1 MQYVEAPMLIEDYLP
16 VAIFALVTILFPVLA
31 FYVSRFFRPTKK
43 SALKHTTYECGEAPI
58 GEANIQFHFQY
69 YMFAIIFV
77 IFDIITVFLMI
88 WALAFAD
95 LSLTAKAYMGVFLAI
110 LILGVTY
117 ALKKEEVI
125 WI

>member
-31 FYVSRFFRPTKK
+31 FYISRFFRPTKK
-43 SALKHTTYECGEAPI
+43 STLKHTTYECGESPI
-58 GEANIQFHFQY
+58 GEANVQFNFQY

-88 WALAFAD
+88 WALAFSD
-95 LSLTAKAYMGVFLAI
+95 LSLMAKVYMGVFLAI
-110 LILGVTY
+110 LVIGVTY

>member
-1 MQYVEAPMLIEDYLP
+1 MLLEKYLP
-16 VAIFALVTILFPVLA
+16 VAIFALVAILFPVLA

-43 SALKHTTYECGEAPI
+43 TALKYLTYECGEEPI
-58 GEANIQFHFQY
+58 GEAKIQFHFQY

-77 IFDIITVFLMI
+77 IFDIIIVFLMI
-88 WALAFAD
+88 WALVFSD
-95 LSLTAKAYMGVFLAI
+95 LSVMAKTYMGIFLAI
-110 LILGVTY
+110 LLVGVAY